1 MSFNIL
7 FCPNFPKYL
16 SVLQTKASIL
26 SLIQTIP
33 LFQNCTLI
41 AGPTHQLVHCCV
53 WTHFPEIS
61 MQHLTQE
68 IRSQNLSLAAPHSFI
83 PSFVHSFIHVL
94 IQLYIYSV
102 CPRVIF
108 KVETP
113 EVSNWLDIG
122 RDKREAFTNLVL
134 IKTLPSK
141 FLLPG
146 IQTTSFVPLLP
157 LTPLNKMYLRK
168 GIPLSW
174 ASYIYPLHSQP
185 CLSCCL
191 GKAAPTMANLTLKF
205 NWKRNLL
212 KVDNLLFTI

>member
-1 MSFNIL
+1 M
-7 FCPNFPKYL
+7 
-16 SVLQTKASIL
+16 
-26 SLIQTIP
+26 
-33 LFQNCTLI
+33 
-41 AGPTHQLVHCCV
+41 H
-53 WTHFPEIS
+53 
-61 MQHLTQE
+61 HLTQE

-94 IQLYIYSV
+94 MQLYIYSV

-157 LTPLNKMYLRK
+157 LTPLNKMYLRN
-168 GIPLSW
+168 GVPLSW
-174 ASYIYPLHSQP
+174 ASYPLSSLLTA
-185 CLSCCL
+185 LS
-191 GKAAPTMANLTLKF
+191 LTLPGEGCSHCGKF
-205 NWKRNLL
+205 DLEVQLEAKP
-212 KVDNLLFTI
+212 T